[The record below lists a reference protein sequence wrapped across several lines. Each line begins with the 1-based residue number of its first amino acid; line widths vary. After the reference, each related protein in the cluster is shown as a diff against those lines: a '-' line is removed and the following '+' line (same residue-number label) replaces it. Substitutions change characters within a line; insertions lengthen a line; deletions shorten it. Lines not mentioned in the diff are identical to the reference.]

1 MTEPVA
7 WGVML
12 RHLEPYLKASMET
25 TRHAVIV
32 GHLNS

>member
-1 MTEPVA
+1 MAERRV

>member
-1 MTEPVA
+1 MTERVA

-12 RHLEPYLKASMET
+12 RHLDAYLKASMET

>member
-1 MTEPVA
+1 MTERVA

-12 RHLEPYLKASMET
+12 PHLEPYLEASMET